1 MFHRNPTT
9 TFAALNNEDLLAIVP
24 SVFATAP
31 VEGVSER
38 YSFLPT
44 ASILDGMRENGWLP
58 VSAREQGIRLD
69 SRRGFQK
76 HELRFCRSV
85 DLQKFASHTRR
96 GVHEFFADK
105 GGPIRPEVI
114 VTNSHDRSSSFQI
127 HLGFFRLA
135 CCNGLVVCDSTI
147 DRVRLRH
154 SAFNPEQVIQA
165 SLEMLNVVPDIEER
179 VHQFQDRI
187 LTPTERLALATG
199 ALALRYDDPNEAPVC
214 AEKLLQARRRE
225 DEGTDL
231 WRTFNVVQENV
242 VKGGVRDH
250 SKAREARMRG
260 ERAPGK
266 IREVKSIDENM
277 KLNKA
282 LWHMAEV
289 LRKGGLQA

>member
-1 MFHRNPTT
+1 MYANTS
-9 TFAALNNEDLLAIVP
+9 LELDNNRLLAIAP
-24 SVFATAP
+24 SIFATAP
-31 VEGVSER
+31 VEGVSDR

-44 ASILDGMRENGWLP
+44 ASILDGMRDNGWFP

-69 SRRGFQK
+69 ARRGFQK
-76 HELRFCRSV
+76 HEVRFCRR
-85 DLQKFASHTRR
+85 DDIEKFHSQTSR

-135 CCNGLVVCDSTI
+135 CCNGLVVCDATI

-154 SAFNPEQVIQA
+154 SAFNPEQVIEA

-187 LTPTERLALATG
+187 LTPAERLALATG
-199 ALALRYDDPNEAPVC
+199 ALALRYDDPNEAPVR
-214 AEKLLQARRRE
+214 AEKLLEARRGE
-225 DEGTDL
+225 DQGPDL

-242 VKGGVRDH
+242 IKGGLRDH
-250 SKAREARMRG
+250 SKTREARMKG

-266 IREVKSIDENM
+266 VRAVKSIDENM

-289 LRKGGLQA
+289 LRKEGLQA